1 MSPLDS
7 QAVRPIGSIAD
18 DHDLSHRARAYGER
32 VVRGDEW
39 PLDGVDL
46 GKITWATST
55 RAKRRHGRCS
65 YDGRGQVTITLTE
78 HTYERAGF
86 DACKKTVRH
95 ELVHAWQYHH
105 QGEEALV
112 TESGIERRAD
122 SAAATAAHGHSDHA
136 DTDAATGGENT
147 AVEAGFPIETGH
159 GDSFRAWVEP
169 LELPGRCSRYYDRRR
184 ADFNYVYECP
194 DCGEWWGKHRLC
206 KSVRQAAHGGE
217 GSTGY
222 RYCTDCEV
230 VLHLRSG
237 EWYLAHGDHDDAA
250 IKAFVDGGFES
261 PVDSALPLV
270 HRDSIDV
277 RKRPS

>member
-1 MSPLDS
+1 MSTHDRR
-7 QAVRPIGSIAD
+7 AVGSVAD
-18 DHDLSHRARAYGER
+18 DHELTHRARQYGEG

-46 GKITWATST
+46 AAITWATST

-95 ELVHAWQYHH
+95 ELVHAWQYQH
-105 QGEEALV
+105 QGEGAVV
-112 TESGIERRAD
+112 TETGIERRVD
-122 SAAATAAHGHSDHA
+122 SDATTATHDHSDHA
-136 DTDAATGGENT
+136 DVDAATGGENT
-147 AVEAGFPIETGH
+147 AVDAGFTIETGH

-169 LELPGRCSRYYDRRR
+169 LELPGRCSSYYERRR
-184 ADFNYVYECP
+184 GDFAYVYACP
-194 DCGEWWGKHRLC
+194 NCGEWWGKHRLC

-217 GSTGY
+217 GATGY

-230 VLHLRSG
+230 LLHLQAG
-237 EWYLAHGDHDDAA
+237 EWYLAHDDHDDAA
-250 IKAFVDGGFES
+250 IKAFVDGVFDS
-261 PVDSALPLV
+261 VADSALPLV
-270 HRDSIDV
+270 HRDRITASE
-277 RKRPS
+277 RPS